1 MWLSRSCLQHLVGNR
16 CAQSP
21 WIRGYD
27 FCCRYRGR
35 ECQEAKCAHFLF
47 LSCSAQSPLPSQ
59 RLPVPD
65 SVLHMFLDTKE
76 EPEDD
81 REKHGG
87 RVRTFPHE
95 RGNWATHVYVP
106 CE

>member
-1 MWLSRSCLQHLVGNR
+1 MLV
-16 CAQSP
+16 S
-21 WIRGYD
+21 
-27 FCCRYRGR
+27 
-35 ECQEAKCAHFLF
+35 F

-65 SVLHMFLDTKE
+65 SVLHMFLDTEE